1 MEKHIDSYL
10 AKVLKQWVVR
20 QRPPAVGRE
29 RLLRQA
35 ATPLP
40 PSPNKFALSWLTD
53 QGAFH
58 PDILGMELSRKLTE
72 WMVLPF
78 QPRLG
83 NFSIV

>member
-1 MEKHIDSYL
+1 MDKHIDSYL

-20 QRPPAVGRE
+20 QRPPADGRG

-40 PSPNKFALSWLTD
+40 SSPNKFALSWLTE
-53 QGAFH
+53 QGTFR

-78 QPRLG
+78 QPGHG